1 LLKRRMPEAEEKR
14 SPFDEEMAAT
24 IPGILL
30 LSITVDKIE
39 LIWSFLLPISPLVK
53 EPGVEVPS

>member
-1 LLKRRMPEAEEKR
+1 MPEAEEKR
-14 SPFDEEMAAT
+14 SPFAEEMAAT